1 MNAVATFSERRALL
15 FGIAYR
21 MLGSVQDAEDVV
33 QEAYMRWE
41 KADQSAV
48 ESPKAWLSTVV
59 TRLSID
65 QLRSARKQR
74 EVYVGEWL
82 PEPLVTDAAT
92 PGAAAE
98 LADSLS
104 TAFLVLLE
112 SLSPAERA
120 AFLLKDV
127 FDYDY
132 KEIAEIVGKAP
143 ANCRQIVKR
152 AREHVTQKRQRFDVD
167 PVEQERMV
175 LQFIDAT
182 TRGDIEALVGALA
195 EDVTLHTDHGG
206 KAIAARRVIRGASKV
221 ARFFIGV
228 NRRFPLENPA
238 IQVCTINGRPGV
250 ILYAGGQ
257 PVTAITFDVDGG
269 HITNIYAVRNPD
281 KLRSLPKPCE
291 GN

>member
-1 MNAVATFSERRALL
+1 MNAVATFSEHRPLL

-33 QEAYMRWE
+33 QEAYLRWE
-41 KADQSAV
+41 KADQGAV
-48 ESPKAWLSTVV
+48 ESPKAWLGTVV

-74 EVYVGEWL
+74 EVYIGEWL
-82 PEPLVTDAAT
+82 PEPLVTDDAT

-104 TAFLVLLE
+104 TAFLVILE
-112 SLSPAERA
+112 SLSPMERA

-127 FDYDY
+127 FDYNF

-152 AREHVTQKRQRFDVD
+152 AREHVTQRHARFDVD
-167 PVEQERMV
+167 PAEQERLV

-182 TRGDIEALVGALA
+182 TRGDIDTLVGALA
-195 EDVTLHTDHGG
+195 ENAALHTDHGG
-206 KAIAARRVIRGASKV
+206 KALAARRVIHGASKV
-221 ARFFIGV
+221 ARFFVGV
-228 NRRFPLENPA
+228 NQRFPMENPE
-238 IQVCTINGRPGV
+238 IRVCTINGRPGV
-250 ILYAGGQ
+250 IMYAGGQ
-257 PVTAITFDVDGG
+257 PVTAITFDVEVGR
-269 HITNIYAVRNPD
+269 IASIYVVRNPD
-281 KLRSLPKPCE
+281 KLRLLPKPSE
-291 GN
+291 AK

>member
-1 MNAVATFSERRALL
+1 MNAVAAFSKHRPLL

-33 QEAYMRWE
+33 QEAYLRWE
-41 KADQSAV
+41 KADQGAV
-48 ESPKAWLSTVV
+48 KSPKAWLSTVA

-82 PEPLVTDAAT
+82 PEPLVTDDAA

-104 TAFLVLLE
+104 TAFLVVLE
-112 SLSPAERA
+112 SLSPLERA

-132 KEIAEIVGKAP
+132 KEIAEIVGKTP

-152 AREHVTQKRQRFDVD
+152 AREHVTQRHQRFDVD
-167 PVEQERMV
+167 PAEQERMV

-182 TRGDIEALVGALA
+182 TRGDIDALVGALA
-195 EDVTLHTDHGG
+195 EDAALHTDHGG
-206 KAIAARRVIRGASKV
+206 KAIAARRVIHGASKV
-221 ARFFIGV
+221 ARFFVGV
-228 NRRFPLENPA
+228 NQRFPQKNSE
-238 IQVCTINGRPGV
+238 IQIRAINGRPGV
-250 ILYAGGQ
+250 IMYADGK
-257 PVTAITFDVDGG
+257 PVTVITFEVEAG
-269 HITNIYAVRNPD
+269 HIKNIYVVRNPD
-281 KLRSLPKPCE
+281 KLKSLPKPGE
-291 GN
+291 IN

>member
-1 MNAVATFSERRALL
+1 MNAVATFSEHRPLL

-33 QEAYMRWE
+33 QEAYLRWE
-41 KADQSAV
+41 KAEQSAV
-48 ESPKAWLSTVV
+48 KSPRAWLSTVV

-82 PEPLVTDAAT
+82 PEPLVTDEAM

-104 TAFLVLLE
+104 MAFLVLLE
-112 SLSPAERA
+112 SLSPTERA

-127 FDYDY
+127 FDYNY

-152 AREHVTQKRQRFDVD
+152 AREHVTQRHSRFEVE
-167 PVEQERMV
+167 PIEQERMV

-182 TRGDIEALVGALA
+182 THGDIDALVGVLA
-195 EDVTLHTDHGG
+195 EDAALHTDHGG
-206 KAIAARRVIRGASKV
+206 KALAARRVIYGASKV
-221 ARFFIGV
+221 ARFFVGV
-228 NRRFPLENPA
+228 NRRFPVENPA
-238 IQVCTINGRPGV
+238 IRVCTINGRPGLV
-250 ILYAGGQ
+250 IHADGK
-257 PVTAITFDVDGG
+257 PHSAITFEVGDGL
-269 HITNIYAVRNPD
+269 IQSVYVTRNPD
-281 KLRSLPKPCE
+281 KLRAVPPPAP
-291 GN
+291 G